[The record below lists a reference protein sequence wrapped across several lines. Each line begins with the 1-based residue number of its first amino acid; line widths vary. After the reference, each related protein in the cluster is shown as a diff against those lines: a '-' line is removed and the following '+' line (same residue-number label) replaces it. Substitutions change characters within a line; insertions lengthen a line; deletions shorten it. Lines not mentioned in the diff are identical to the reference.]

1 MGKECFEESIWKII
15 KGVNN
20 MKMTATVVKVEED
33 GFLRIITNEESLEN
47 MKEFLITNPFIAL
60 LTKLND
66 YCWKN
71 RTAATLDIETYK
83 FQQVQEEDKQ
93 GWTLVYKGK
102 CTSPVAY
109 INWQAGGCYV
119 ETIDEEF
126 KDFLTRN
133 AKECDKLIHGLDDP
147 LKVEFDAPDY
157 WDTVWDVIS
166 LRCRLMGL
174 DIM

>member
-1 MGKECFEESIWKII
+1 
-15 KGVNN
+15 
-20 MKMTATVVKVEED
+20 MTVVANVVKVVED

-47 MKEFLITNPFIAL
+47 MKEFLVPGTNPFIAY

-66 YCWKN
+66 YCWEN
-71 RTAATLDIETYK
+71 GTTATLDIGTYK
-83 FQQVQEEDKQ
+83 FVQVQEGDKQ

-133 AKECDKLIHGLDDP
+133 TKEVCIQGLDDP
-147 LKVEFDAPDY
+147 IKVEFDTPDY
-157 WDTVWDVIS
+157 WDTVWDVFS

-174 DIM
+174 DISL

>member
-1 MGKECFEESIWKII
+1 MI
-15 KGVNN
+15 
-20 MKMTATVVKVEED
+20 MTANVVKVEEN

-71 RTAATLDIETYK
+71 RTVATLDIGTYK
-83 FQQVQEEDKQ
+83 FQQVQEGDKQ

-109 INWQAGGCYV
+109 INWQAGGCCV

-133 AKECDKLIHGLDDP
+133 AKEYDKFIQGLDNP
-147 LKVEFDAPDY
+147 LKVESDEPDY

-174 DIM
+174 DI